1 MTMRSKMLLLALLPT
16 LGMFLVSTFLTIY
29 EINKISAANVEDAR
43 STILEGEKRKL
54 RDLVES
60 AKGIAEPIL
69 KDNNLSPEQKKESI
83 TKLLSSAQFGPDGY
97 LFSYD
102 FNGIRVFSGLSQK
115 GIGDSFFNLK
125 DSDGVAFI
133 QELIN
138 AAKKGGDYVFYSY
151 PKPGE
156 NIPKPKVSYAEAI
169 PEFNWMIGVGTYID
183 HIDNKVAEL
192 EQQQSE
198 QIASTLVIYFV
209 IAGLVLAIALVFV
222 LMVTQRLTDRITRV
236 KDRML
241 EISEGDGDLTQRL
254 VKMRDDELGALADA
268 FNAFVDK
275 VHKTVSE
282 IGSSVAELTDTSVKM
297 ATISSD
303 TKHSIQTQKEETD
316 LVATAMNEMSASSAE
331 VARSAEDAARAAAQ
345 ADQGGAEAQHVVS
358 DTANAIHQLESE
370 IGHSASAIE
379 TLANDVDAI
388 VSVLDVIRSIA
399 EQTNLLALNAAIE
412 AARAGEQGRGF
423 AVVADEVRSLAKRTQ
438 DSTAEI
444 QEMIERLQAGSQDAI
459 RTMGLSRAAGETAV
473 ERAEAATQAL
483 QGIAE
488 SIGLISSMN
497 EQIASASE
505 EQSTVGESINQ
516 SIIKIADN
524 ATEAELA
531 SANGHQVSENL
542 ADLGERLK
550 VLVGQFK
557 V

>member
-1 MTMRSKMLLLALLPT
+1 MTMRSKMLMLALLPT
-16 LGMFLVSTFLTIY
+16 LGMFLVSTVLTLHQ
-29 EINKISAANVEDAR
+29 INKISAANVEDAR
-43 STILEGEKRKL
+43 NTILESEKQKL
-54 RDLVES
+54 RDIVES
-60 AKGIAEPIL
+60 TKAMAAPIL
-69 KDNNLSPEQKKESI
+69 EDSSLDKSQKAERVEA
-83 TKLLSSAQFGPDGY
+83 LLKHAKFGKDGY
-97 LFSYD
+97 LFGYD
-102 FNGIRVFSGLSQK
+102 YQGVRLFLGLSEK
-115 GIGDSFFNLK
+115 GKGDNFIGLK
-125 DSDGVAFI
+125 DSDGVA
-133 QELIN
+133 LIKDLIA
-138 AAKKGGDYVFYSY
+138 AAKRGGGYVFYSF

-156 NIPKPKVSYAEAI
+156 SVPKLKVSYAEGI
-169 PEFNWMIGVGTYID
+169 PELNWMIGVGTYID
-183 HIDNKVAEL
+183 HIDTKVAEL
-192 EQQQSE
+192 EAQQAEDKTSII
-198 QIASTLVIYFV
+198 IAYFV
-209 IAGLVLAIALVFV
+209 VAGVVLAIAFGFV
-222 LMVTQRLTDRITRV
+222 LVVSGRLTARITKV

-241 EISEGDGDLTQRL
+241 EIAEGDGDLTQRL
-254 VKMRDDELGALADA
+254 VKLRDDELGALADA
-268 FNAFVDK
+268 FNAFVEK
-275 VHKTVSE
+275 VHKTVSD
-282 IGSSVAELTDTSVKM
+282 IGASVAELTDTSVKM

-358 DTANAIHQLESE
+358 DTASAINQLESE

-379 TLANDVDAI
+379 TLANDVEAI

-459 RTMGLSRAAGETAV
+459 RTMSLSRAAGETAV

-524 ATEAELA
+524 ATEAEQA

-542 ADLGERLK
+542 AELGERLK
-550 VLVGQFK
+550 ALVGQFK